1 MGIMVQISELSY
13 ASPQEKPI
21 FSDFHL
27 RVERGSL
34 LCLIGAA
41 GVGKTLLLSL
51 LCREQWPTRGQIL
64 VAGRNIVRLSPEN
77 FQRLRYQIGVV
88 PQRPQLALR
97 RTLEALL
104 RFRLRALGFPLA
116 ELEPRI
122 NGTLL
127 AVGLSARRNHSPAE
141 LTPGERR
148 IFQLALALS
157 ADPVL
162 LLFDDP
168 TLGLSPSEGRQV
180 LAVLR
185 QVQQR
190 RRLTVVATSRLAQT
204 AELLDAPL
212 LELPAL
218 PSVGPS

>member
-1 MGIMVQISELSY
+1 MVQISELSY
-13 ASPQEKPI
+13 ASPQKEPI

-34 LCLIGAA
+34 LCLVGEA

-64 VAGRNIVRLSPEN
+64 VAGRNIVRLSPEH
-77 FQRLRYQIGVV
+77 FQHLRYQIGVV
-88 PQRPQLALR
+88 PQRPQPPLQ
-97 RTLEALL
+97 RTLTALL
-104 RFRLRALGFPLA
+104 RFRLRALDCPTA

-122 NGTLL
+122 NGTLR
-127 AVGLSARRNHSPAE
+127 AVGLSAQRDRPPAE
-141 LTPGERR
+141 LAPGERR
-148 IFQLALALS
+148 VFQLALALS
-157 ADPVL
+157 SDPLL

-168 TLGLSPSEGRQV
+168 TSGLSPAEGRQV
-180 LAVLR
+180 LETLR

-190 RRLTVVATSRLAQT
+190 RRLTVLATSRLSKT

-212 LELPAL
+212 VELPA
-218 PSVGPS
+218 PPRAGRS